1 MKPVL
6 SCMLTYIGVLFEI
19 PRPTKSACLDEMD
32 RFVAAL
38 RSALCEHASKT
49 FRNGLYVTLQT
60 RSEYVPGVAFSPML
74 ERCLLQ
80 RSWWTMAERE
90 AGAVRSGA
98 SWLG

>member
-1 MKPVL
+1 
-6 SCMLTYIGVLFEI
+6 MLTYIGVLSKI
-19 PRPTKSACLDEMD
+19 PRPTKSACLEEMD

-38 RSALCEHASKT
+38 RSALCERAPKT
-49 FRNGLYVTLQT
+49 FRNGLYMTVQT
-60 RSEYVPGVAFSPML
+60 RREHVPGVAFSPML

-80 RSWWTMAERE
+80 RSRWTMAEQE